1 MLKKFNIALGSLLI
15 GAAMVSPVK
24 GEAAIG
30 DQTVKRGMSSNDIKE
45 LQEYLI
51 AKKAFPYTKA
61 TGYFGTITEKSVKDI
76 QKKYHLKRDGIVGKE
91 TASKLKVL
99 RNGDAGRPVTKLQN
113 LLKAWN
119 AFEGSPDGIYGNG
132 TTAAVKKFQKKYGL
146 KADGIAGNRTMAKLS
161 KKQMKQKVK
170 VMTVNSTAYTASCQG
185 CSGITKVGMDLKK
198 YSKGKV
204 IAVDPKVIPL
214 GSVVEVEGY
223 GKAVAGDI
231 GGAINGKE
239 IDVFKSGL
247 GEAMDW
253 GRKPVKIKVYE

>member
-1 MLKKFNIALGSLLI
+1 MFKKLNIALGGLLI
-15 GAAMVSPVK
+15 GSAIVSPII
-24 GEAAIG
+24 GEASIG

-51 AKKAFPYTKA
+51 AKNAFPYTKA
-61 TGYFGTITEKSVKDI
+61 TGYFGPITEKSVKEI
-76 QKKYHLKRDGIVGKE
+76 QKKYHLKKDGIVGKA
-91 TASKLKVL
+91 TAGKLKVL
-99 RNGDAGRPVTKLQN
+99 HNGDAGRPVTKLQN

-119 AFEGSPDGIYGNG
+119 AFEGSPDGIYGG
-132 TTAAVKKFQKKYGL
+132 STANAVKRFQKKNGL
-146 KADGIAGNRTMAKLS
+146 QADGIAGSRTMAMLN
-161 KKQMKQKVK
+161 KKQVRQKVK
-170 VMTVNSTAYTASCQG
+170 EMTVNSTAYTANCKG

-204 IAVDPKVIPL
+204 IAVDPKIIPL
-214 GSVVEVEGY
+214 GSVVDVEGY

-247 GEAMDW
+247 GDAMDW